1 MSDKSSSLDS
11 GGRHSRYVSVALPA
25 LIFLLLTLT
34 ILPTPILAHP
44 PAEMK
49 LEYNFDEQT
58 LSVTITHSVSTP
70 ESHYVKKL
78 EIKKNADLYLTR
90 DYTSQPTTSTFTYTY
105 DVTVGD
111 GDVLEATAYCSL
123 YGSKTERI
131 TVAAPS
137 PVYSPSPTAPLIPL
151 PTAPPSPS
159 PTPASTPGFD
169 VLFALSG
176 VLAAIYLI
184 KRRV

>member
-25 LIFLLLTLT
+25 LILLLLIFTV
-34 ILPTPILAHP
+34 LPSPTRAHA
-44 PAEMK
+44 PADVK
-49 LEYNFDEQT
+49 LDYNIAEQT
-58 LSVTITHSVSTP
+58 LSVTVTHSVLTP
-70 ESHYVKKL
+70 DHYVKKIEL
-78 EIKKNADLYLTR
+78 KKNADLFLTE

-137 PVYSPSPTAPLIPL
+137 PVYSPSPTAPLTPL